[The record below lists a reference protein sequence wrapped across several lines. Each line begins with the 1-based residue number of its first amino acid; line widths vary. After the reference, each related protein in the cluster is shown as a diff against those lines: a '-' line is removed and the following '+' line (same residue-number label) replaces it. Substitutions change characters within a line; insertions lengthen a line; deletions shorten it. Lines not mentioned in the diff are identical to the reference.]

1 MNVRSLSGGGV
12 GGWGCYAALG
22 LEEGARRGEED
33 KNWSEPVQAGLWGY
47 TSRKLHF

>member
-22 LEEGARRGEED
+22 LEEGAQEGRG
-33 KNWSEPVQAGLWGY
+33 
-47 TSRKLHF
+47 R